1 MELNPQQQAA
11 AQFKSGIASCLAV
24 PGSGKTLT
32 MTSRIA
38 NLVRE
43 YNVPPDTILALTFTR
58 NAAKSMRDK
67 LKELL
72 NDEFRRVTLSTI
84 HSWAMWLLNEE
95 GRTFDLLHGKE
106 QLRFIRGIM
115 KKHRVVTRP
124 ALILREINLAKN
136 HLLSP
141 QEMRE
146 LNPDDFLMNQIAD
159 VYESYEAEK
168 KKKFL
173 LDFND
178 LLWEAIKLLRNSDIR
193 EKYQQVFQHIL
204 VDEYQDTNPAQME
217 LLKNLVGNNHGSSFY
232 VTGDDW
238 QSIYSFTG
246 ANVSNILN
254 FQNMYPES
262 TQFILNMNYRST
274 PEILDACVNLI
285 KHNVKKIDKDLNTH
299 NTNGRPVI
307 VIEAANEDDEAVQI
321 VNEIK
326 NLCLEY
332 SYNDIAILY
341 RANSQ
346 SRVIEE
352 ALAKHDIPYHI
363 ENGMTFFEKYEVK
376 PLLDYLKLIQDPN
389 SPEGDDALKSIINI
403 PNRYIGRR
411 FIGQL
416 EEFMHHDRL
425 YAALKKMPVEVPY
438 LKANIREFTRMV
450 DSLVKRKDDIEPV
463 DMIRMIRDT
472 TEYDK
477 WVMEDEIPSPDDD
490 KLESLDQLQMVAAKY
505 HDIPSLLNYTDSFRQ
520 QNRKSD
526 DGISLKTIHAAKG
539 LEFPVVFCIGLVD
552 GILPNCQSDVEEE
565 RRVAFVAISR
575 AMRLLYLSYSTTR
588 RGKPAVISPFL
599 EEILGKK

>member
-1 MELNPQQQAA
+1 
-11 AQFKSGIASCLAV
+11 
-24 PGSGKTLT
+24 
-32 MTSRIA
+32 MTG
-38 NLVRE
+38 
-43 YNVPPDTILALTFTR
+43 
-58 NAAKSMRDK
+58 
-67 LKELL
+67 
-72 NDEFRRVTLSTI
+72 RV
-84 HSWAMWLLNEE
+84 
-95 GRTFDLLHGKE
+95 F
-106 QLRFIRGIM
+106 
-115 KKHRVVTRP
+115 
-124 ALILREINLAKN
+124 
-136 HLLSP
+136 
-141 QEMRE
+141 
-146 LNPDDFLMNQIAD
+146 
-159 VYESYEAEK
+159 
-168 KKKFL
+168 
-173 LDFND
+173 
-178 LLWEAIKLLRNSDIR
+178 
-193 EKYQQVFQHIL
+193 
-204 VDEYQDTNPAQME
+204 
-217 LLKNLVGNNHGSSFY
+217 
-232 VTGDDW
+232 
-238 QSIYSFTG
+238 
-246 ANVSNILN
+246 
-254 FQNMYPES
+254 S

-352 ALAKHDIPYHI
+352 ALAKHDIPYRI

-389 SPEGDDALKSIINI
+389 SSDGDDALKSIINI

-416 EEFMHHDRL
+416 EEFAHHEGL

-463 DMIRMIRDT
+463 DMIGMIRDT

-526 DGISLKTIHAAKG
+526 DGISLMTIHKAKG

-552 GILPNCQSDVEEE
+552 GILPNCQGDIEEE
-565 RRVAFVAISR
+565 RRIAFVGISR

-599 EEILGKK
+599 EEILGKKQ